1 MSSQVGRQ
9 NGGFVVVAIP
19 GTGDSSLAVPQ
30 WSFRHFDT
38 KEEAL
43 ETAQTFVN
51 QKEGYEAFVMPA
63 EAYFYNPFK
72 LKGQ

>member
-19 GTGDSSLAVPQ
+19 GTRDSSQPIPQ

-38 KEEAL
+38 REEAV
-43 ETAQTFVN
+43 EAAETFVN
-51 QKEGYEAFVMPA
+51 QKEGFEAFVMPA
-63 EAYFYNPFK
+63 EMYFYNPFK
-72 LKGQ
+72 PKDQ

>member
-1 MSSQVGRQ
+1 MSSQVGRE

-19 GTGDSSLAVPQ
+19 GTRDSSQPLAQ

-38 KEEAL
+38 KEETL
-43 ETAQTFVN
+43 EAAEGFVK
-51 QKEGYEAFVMPA
+51 QKEGLEAFVMPA

-72 LKGQ
+72 PKDQ